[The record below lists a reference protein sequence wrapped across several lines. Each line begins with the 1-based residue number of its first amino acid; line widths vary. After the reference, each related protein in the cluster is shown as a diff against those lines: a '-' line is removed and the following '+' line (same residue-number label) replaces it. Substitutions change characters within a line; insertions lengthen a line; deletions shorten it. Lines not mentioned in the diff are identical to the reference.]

1 MCGQG
6 RGHHGECDCH
16 GGRHGE
22 HHEECECDC
31 DCHKGHEC
39 KCGCHEGE
47 CNKHQGRRECECSC
61 HEGSESTEIR
71 FERRFTTRAEQ
82 ITQLEAYLKELQTEA
97 KAVEE
102 RIAEMTEVTLVKPV
116 GA

>member
-16 GGRHGE
+16 GGSHGE
-22 HHEECECDC
+22 HHEEHGCNCN
-31 DCHKGHEC
+31 CHAGHEC
-39 KCGCHEGE
+39 ECG
-47 CNKHQGRRECECSC
+47 C
-61 HEGSESTEIR
+61 HEGSESTEIH
-71 FERRFTTRAEQ
+71 FERRFETRAERIAQ
-82 ITQLEAYLKELQTEA
+82 MEAYLKDLQTEA

-102 RIAEMTEVTLVKPV
+102 RIAEIKAV

>member
-16 GGRHGE
+16 EGRHEE
-22 HHEECECDC
+22 HHEEKGCDCNSHAEHEGQC
-31 DCHKGHEC
+31 DCHGGGCGEHQGRRESE
-39 KCGCHEGE
+39 CGCHEGNE
-47 CNKHQGRRECECSC
+47 R
-61 HEGSESTEIR
+61 TEIH
-71 FERRFTTRAEQ
+71 FERRFETRAER
-82 ITQLEAYLKELQTEA
+82 IAQLEEYMKDLQTEA

-102 RIAEMTEVTLVKPV
+102 RIAEMKAV

>member
-6 RGHHGECDCH
+6 KHHHGECDCH

-22 HHEECECDC
+22 HHEENGC
-31 DCHKGHEC
+31 DCHRHAEHEC
-39 KCGCHEGE
+39 NCGCHEGE
-47 CNKHQGRRECECSC
+47 CDKHQDRRESECGC
-61 HEGSESTEIR
+61 HEGSESMETH
-71 FERRFTTRAEQ
+71 FERRFVTRAERIAQ
-82 ITQLEAYLKELQTEA
+82 MEAYLKDLQTEA

-102 RIAEMTEVTLVKPV
+102 RIAEMKAV

>member
-16 GGRHGE
+16 EGSHGG
-22 HHEECECDC
+22 HHAECEGDC
-31 DCHKGHEC
+31 KCHAEHEG
-39 KCGCHEGE
+39 KCGCHEGS
-47 CNKHQGRRECECSC
+47 G
-61 HEGSESTEIR
+61 STEIH
-71 FERRFTTRAEQ
+71 FERRYATRAER
-82 ITQLEAYLKELQTEA
+82 ITQLEVYLKDLQTEA

-102 RIAEMTEVTLVKPV
+102 QIAEMKAV